1 MIFFLYLCSIKIF
14 FLMNTINYKSRI
26 ADEMLSRL
34 LRSSGAVLIQGPKW
48 CGKSTTALQ
57 VAKSKVM
64 MALPEVLRESKRLA
78 ETDMPTLLNGE
89 TPRLFDEW
97 QAIPDLW
104 DSIRYEVDVR
114 QQRGQFILTGSAV
127 PYKEND
133 DLEKRINHS
142 GTGRYARLRMRPMS
156 LWESGESSGE
166 VSLQALFEDSQH
178 ITGHNKWQLRDIAFL
193 LCRGGWPAALNDAPE
208 DALQTAINYV
218 DAISESD
225 ISRFDGTLRNPDR
238 CRSLLR
244 SLSRLQAS
252 QASYNVIIND
262 LAANETNTLSD
273 KTVASYINALR
284 NIFVVEDMK
293 AWNTN
298 LRSKTAIRTTDTR
311 YFVDPSIATASLGLY
326 PDDLMHDLN
335 TFGLLFE
342 TMAVRDL
349 RVYADAMGASVSHYR
364 DKDNLECDAIV
375 HLRNGR
381 YGLIEI
387 KLGGTTAIDEAQ
399 TSLNKLTR
407 KINTDKVG
415 EPAFRMVLTAV
426 GSYAYRM
433 KDDTLV
439 VPIGCLKP

>member
-252 QASYNVIIND
+252 QASYSVIIDD

>member
-114 QQRGQFILTGSAV
+114 QQRGQFILTGSTV

-252 QASYNVIIND
+252 QASYNVIIDD

>member
-1 MIFFLYLCSIKIF
+1 
-14 FLMNTINYKSRI
+14 MNTINYKSRI

-252 QASYNVIIND
+252 QASYNVIIDD

>member
-252 QASYNVIIND
+252 QASYNVIIDD

>member
-1 MIFFLYLCSIKIF
+1 MDPI
-14 FLMNTINYKSRI
+14 TYKPRI

-78 ETDMPTLLNGE
+78 ETDMPTLLSGE

-104 DSIRYEVDVR
+104 DSIRYEVDIR

-127 PYKEND
+127 PYKEED
-133 DLEKRINHS
+133 DEEKRINHS

-166 VSLQALFEDSQH
+166 VSLHALFEDSQH

-193 LCRGGWPAALNDAPE
+193 LCRGGWPAALNDAPD

-252 QASYNVIIND
+252 QASYNVIIDD

-311 YFVDPSIATASLGLY
+311 YFVDSSIATASLGLY

-364 DKDNLECDAIV
+364 DKDNLECDAII